1 MAMTRRKTLTG
12 MVFML
17 GLFLML
23 LTACITPKIAESSE
37 KPSIVLVA
45 FGTSV
50 DTARPVF
57 DHIDAQARKRYAGYD
72 IHWAFTSQLIIDKLK
87 RQGIVTQNV
96 AEVIDELR
104 KKGVKSVA
112 FQSLYVVPG
121 QEHRTVLAEDT
132 SGFKVAF
139 GGALMTNDK
148 DINAV
153 VAALG
158 KDINAQQPTVVVGH
172 GNDHHP
178 KFNQQLVALTKV
190 IEKKYPNLV
199 VASVEGQPG
208 IGPLEKVKASSAK
221 QGSVKFVPLMIVA
234 GDHIMND
241 VMGDEEDSW
250 KSIIHAKKSECAASM
265 GWNNAI
271 LEIYFSHLDK
281 ALQQLEKGRD

>member
-1 MAMTRRKTLTG
+1 MSMKFLCKG
-12 MVFML
+12 VMFMC
-17 GLFLML
+17 L
-23 LTACITPKIAESSE
+23 LTTMLTVLAFANAQEPAK
-37 KPSIVLVA
+37 KPAIVLVA

-72 IHWAFTSQLIIDKLK
+72 IHWAFTSQFIIDKLK
-87 RQGIVTQNV
+87 QQGIVTQNV
-96 AEVIDELR
+96 AEVVAELR
-104 KKGVKSVA
+104 KNRVKSVV
-112 FQSLYVVPG
+112 FQSLHVVPG
-121 QEHRTVLAEDT
+121 QEYRSVLAEDT

-139 GGALMTNDK
+139 GDALMTSDQ
-148 DINAV
+148 DIDAV
-153 VAALG
+153 VAALD
-158 KDINAQQPTVVVGH
+158 KDIDAQQPTVVVAH

-178 KFNQQLVALTKV
+178 EFNQQLVALAKV
-190 IEKKYPNLV
+190 IEKRYSNLV

-208 IGPLEKVKASSAK
+208 IGSLEKIKVHSDK

-250 KSIIHAKKSECAASM
+250 KSIIQAKKSECATSL

-271 LEIYFSHLDK
+271 LGIYFSHLDK
-281 ALQQLEKGRD
+281 ALQQLDKGHS

>member
-1 MAMTRRKTLTG
+1 MSMKFLCKG
-12 MVFML
+12 VIFMC
-17 GLFLML
+17 L
-23 LTACITPKIAESSE
+23 LTTMMVAPAFANAEE
-37 KPSIVLVA
+37 HLKKPAIVLVA

-57 DHIDAQARKRYAGYD
+57 DHIDTQARKRYIEYD
-72 IHWAFTSQLIIDKLK
+72 IHWAFTSQFIIDKLK

-96 AEVIDELR
+96 AEVVAELR
-104 KKGVKSVA
+104 KKGVKSVV
-112 FQSLYVVPG
+112 FQSLHVVPG
-121 QEHRTVLAEDT
+121 QEYNSVLKEDT
-132 SGFKVAF
+132 SGFQVAF
-139 GGALMTNDK
+139 GDALMTSDK
-148 DINAV
+148 DIDAV
-153 VAALG
+153 VAASG
-158 KDINAQQPTVVVGH
+158 KNIDAQQPTVVVAH

-178 KFNQQLVALTKV
+178 EFNQQLVALTNV

-208 IGPLEKVKASSAK
+208 IGSLEKVKVNSDK

-250 KSIIHAKKSECAASM
+250 KSIIQAKKSECAASL

-271 LEIYFSHLDK
+271 LKIYFSHLDK
-281 ALQQLEKGRD
+281 ALQQLDKGRN